1 MQAERL
7 ASPKPI
13 DPSRPGP
20 AYGLGIVK
28 YGELYGHTAELPGFD
43 SFMGVH
49 TGQYASDTP

>member
-49 TGQYASDTP
+49 TGQDASDTP